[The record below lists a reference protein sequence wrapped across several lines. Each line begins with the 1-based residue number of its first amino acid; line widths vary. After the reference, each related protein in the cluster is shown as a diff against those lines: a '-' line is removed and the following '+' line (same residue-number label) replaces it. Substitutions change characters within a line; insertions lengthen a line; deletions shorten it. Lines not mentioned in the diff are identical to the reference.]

1 MFYSI
6 MNINNSVCI
15 VNHFMKSFS
24 IVSPLTLWNY
34 YTKLLIMFK
43 MQEMFKDKIAGHFF
57 HQNA

>member
-1 MFYSI
+1 